1 MAANTG
7 RKKELIELQ
16 ELLVLQERQEG
27 TVLVRELLCKLQQA
41 LEKRSLTRRCEE
53 DAAKQP
59 TCLRAA
65 GKMP

>member
-1 MAANTG
+1 VAANTG
-7 RKKELIELQ
+7 RKKELLELQ
-16 ELLVLQERQEG
+16 ELLVLQERQEL
-27 TVLVRELLCKLQQA
+27 LVRELLGKLQQA